1 MSGMVLNDLQFI
13 RFKLETDFRQIK
25 YLQDLTLRFIILDFI
40 PFRLL
45 FMIFFDN
52 DVVFLYLVRL
62 NLFPPFLYTIFQL

>member
-1 MSGMVLNDLQFI
+1 MSGMVLNDLKFI

-25 YLQDLTLRFIILDFI
+25 YLQDLTPRFIKLDFI

-62 NLFPPFLYTIFQL
+62 NLLPPFL

>member
-40 PFRLL
+40 PFRL
-45 FMIFFDN
+45 
-52 DVVFLYLVRL
+52 
-62 NLFPPFLYTIFQL
+62 